1 MITRDGDKGK
11 TLTRRAAMLAG
22 GELFLSTVLLGR
34 MYYLQVLEADR
45 YKTLAEENSVQTLIE
60 VQRLNKRIK
69 RPAGRFRRLIGMQ
82 SSILKSSVV
91 NYLFPMTRDELW
103 C

>member
-22 GELFLSTVLLGR
+22 GELFLSTILLGR

-45 YKTLAEENSVQTLIE
+45 YKTLAEENRISTRLLAPPRGLIFDRFGQLRCRRN
-60 VQRLNKRIK
+60 VR
-69 RPAGRFRRLIGMQ
+69 AGRRLV
-82 SSILKSSVV
+82 LDDV
-91 NYLFPMTRDELW
+91 
-103 C
+103 